1 MTLGHGFIVRRA
13 YLDTTTNSPLTPTL
27 SPSAGARGKST
38 YCRRS
43 SLAPAEGERVGV
55 RGLAVVLTG
64 CALVRLCAP
73 PELTSR
79 GGCWHFVNVMSITVE
94 LDLPEAVAAK
104 ARAKGLLEPEVLT
117 RLITREVS
125 AEEDARDFFEMVR
138 QLRSLPGEPMTM
150 EEIQAEVDAV
160 RAERAARENRR

>member
-1 MTLGHGFIVRRA
+1 MAFIQCILLILSFPAPDWPFEATDVGCRDERPRP
-13 YLDTTTNSPLTPTL
+13 DLTRE
-27 SPSAGARGKST
+27 SH
-38 YCRRS
+38 
-43 SLAPAEGERVGV
+43 
-55 RGLAVVLTG
+55 
-64 CALVRLCAP
+64 
-73 PELTSR
+73 
-79 GGCWHFVNVMSITVE
+79 CWHVVRVMSITVE

-104 ARAKGLLEPEVLT
+104 ARAKGLLEPGELT

-138 QLRSLPGEPMTM
+138 QLRALPGEPMSM